1 MHFAKLQ
8 QIFAPQLDDVTVE
21 EFVAYVNRA
30 ERSFVRTEADELT
43 YPLHVM
49 LRYEI
54 EKLLITGELQVKDL
68 PQVWNEK
75 FTEYFGITPPT
86 DVLGVLQDMHW
97 AGGSFGYFP
106 TYALGSAIASQLY
119 YHMNKDFDVAQSLAS
134 GNTQKINDWLRD
146 HIHKHGSSMYPD
158 QILRLA
164 IGEDFDAK
172 YYVDYLVN
180 KYSK

>member
-1 MHFAKLQ
+1 
-8 QIFAPQLDDVTVE
+8 
-21 EFVAYVNRA
+21 
-30 ERSFVRTEADELT
+30 
-43 YPLHVM
+43 M

-54 EKLLITGELQVKDL
+54 EKLLITGQLQVKDL
-68 PQVWNEK
+68 PQVWKEK

-134 GNTQKINDWLRD
+134 GNTQQVNDWLKD
-146 HIHKHGSSMYPD
+146 HIHKYGSSMYPD